1 MQVLEL
7 KPLKNKKLKLIIV
20 ESEFPINWSLEVPEN
35 NEILGNLFFISKEY
49 LDFLEN
55 VIKKYKPDFA
65 IEDKGLRIGE
75 EKMSDDDIFLR
86 LFRSSGIPYEL
97 VDIPDY
103 ALNYITSPIYNKKAL
118 LKKFSEEIEEYKKR
132 GQIHYNDTHFQ
143 QLAQWHQYLMDDVKE
158 QEDEIRYK
166 IRESWM
172 MMGILELAKKQ
183 KKKEMTALFICDK
196 NHFDGIIFLAKELEI
211 EYELINI
218 KKVAKG
224 LDNASSVKDILES
237 SVLEI
242 MPIKVKKKEKKEK
255 LLYFFDTDD
264 YCSPFDTNMGY
275 DAGFDAVIP
284 YCRMTADMVPKLVQ
298 DAMFSRKVGAPT
310 VYFVGG
316 SNVEES
322 EKIAEAV
329 LKSLVPPFESPV
341 IIDPRGA
348 HTTASAIVA
357 KTIEVAR
364 KHGIQDLSGK
374 RIVCLGGTGPV
385 GQITAL
391 IAAKLHAN
399 VVITSRREDFVKKL
413 AESLTKKAG
422 SAASKIEGALAD
434 SEDHFYKIVKDADVI
449 WSVGKAG
456 IQMLSKEVMNKLRPN
471 KIAVDINLVPP
482 YGIEGLEPNF
492 NDKEFYPGI
501 FGLGAL
507 DIGRLKYKI
516 ESIIFNEGAN
526 TKGKKLFDYNI
537 AFEIAFKILIGEEIK
552 ISV

>member
-20 ESEFPINWSLEVPEN
+20 ESEFPIDWSLEASEN

-49 LDFLEN
+49 LNFLEN
-55 VIKKYKPDFA
+55 LIKKYKPDFA

-143 QLAQWHQYLMDDVKE
+143 QLAQWHLYLMDDVKE

-183 KKKEMTALFICDK
+183 NKKELTALFICDK

-224 LDNASSVKDILES
+224 LDKASSVKDILES

-275 DAGFDAVIP
+275 DAGFDAVVP

-364 KHGIQDLSGK
+364 IHGIQDLSGK
-374 RIVCLGGTGPV
+374 KIVCLGGTGPV
-385 GQITAL
+385 GQIAAL

-413 AESLTKKAG
+413 AESLTEKAG
-422 SAASKIEGALAD
+422 SAASKIEGVLAD
-434 SEDHFYKIVKDADVI
+434 SEDDFYKIVKDADVI

-516 ESIIFNEGAN
+516 ESIIFNEAAN

-552 ISV
+552 ISI